1 MSALDNTP
9 DNKNF
14 LSPLNFKFFI
24 KKTPY
29 TNFFIQKI
37 NLPGIRLVQ
46 VDTSNPFVKTPYAG
60 DHIDFSTLN
69 LNFKVDED
77 LKNYLEIHNWIIG
90 LGFPENHDQYKDLSD
105 KPIYTGDGIFSD
117 MTLTIL
123 SSTKTPNYEIT
134 FVDAFPI
141 TLSDLYFN
149 TIDNNVT
156 FLNADA
162 TFKYTH
168 YTITKL

>member
-24 KKTPY
+24 KKTPHI
-29 TNFFIQKI
+29 NFFVQRV
-37 NLPGIRLVQ
+37 NVPSIRLVQ

-60 DHIDFSTLN
+60 DHIEFGTLS

-77 LKNYLEIHNWIIG
+77 LKNYLEIHNWIRG
-90 LGFPENHDQYKDLSD
+90 LGFPENYEQYRDLSD
-105 KPIYTGDGIFSD
+105 KPIYTGDGIVSD
-117 MTLTIL
+117 VTLTVL
-123 SSTKTPNYEIT
+123 ASTKTPNFEIT

-141 TLSDLYFN
+141 SLSDLPFN
-149 TIDNNVT
+149 TTDNTVN
-156 FLNADA
+156 FLSADA

>member
-9 DNKNF
+9 ENKNF

-24 KKTPY
+24 KKTPHI
-29 TNFFIQKI
+29 NFFVQKV
-37 NLPGIRLVQ
+37 NLPSVRLVQ

-60 DHIDFSTLN
+60 DHIEFGTLT

-90 LGFPENHDQYKDLSD
+90 LGFPEKYEQYKDLQD
-105 KPIYTGDGIFSD
+105 KPIYTGDGIVSD
-117 MTLTIL
+117 VTLTL
-123 SSTKTPNYEIT
+123 LASTKTPNYEIT

-149 TIDNNVT
+149 TVDNTVN
-156 FLNADA
+156 FLSADA

-168 YTITKL
+168 YNILKL

>member
-37 NLPGIRLVQ
+37 NLPSIRLVQ

-60 DHIDFSTLN
+60 DHIDFGTLN
-69 LNFKVDED
+69 IGFKIDED
-77 LKNYLEIHNWIIG
+77 LTNYLEIHNWILG
-90 LGFPENHDQYKDLSD
+90 LGFPERYEQYKDLQD
-105 KPIYTGDGIFSD
+105 KPVYTGDGIVSD

-141 TLSDLYFN
+141 SLSDIPFN
-149 TIDNNVT
+149 TVDTTVN
-156 FLNADA
+156 FLNADVS
-162 TFKYTH
+162 FKYTH

>member
-29 TNFFIQKI
+29 TNFFIQKV
-37 NLPGIRLVQ
+37 NLPSIRLNQ
-46 VDTSNPFVKTPYAG
+46 VDTSNPFVKTPYSG
-60 DHIDFSTLN
+60 DHIDFGTLN
-69 LNFKVDED
+69 INFKVDED
-77 LKNYLEIHNWIIG
+77 LNNYLEIHKWIIS
-90 LGFPENHDQYKDLSD
+90 LGFPENHDQYKDLSV
-105 KPIYTGDGIFSD
+105 KPVYTGDGIFSD
-117 MTLTIL
+117 ITLSIL
-123 SSTKTPNYEIT
+123 ASTKTPNFEVT

-141 TLSDLYFN
+141 SLSDVYFN
-149 TIDNNVT
+149 TMDTTVN
-156 FLNADA
+156 FLSADA

-168 YTITKL
+168 YTISKL